1 MIIPKRLK
9 IPRKLK
15 KQIKKNIDSYFPIWD
30 NRIVSNYYIGI
41 ASGRNICRIYKFKTV
56 IGFNRFLKG
65 LTRSGLF

>member
-41 ASGRNICRIYKFKTV
+41 ASCLNICRVYKFKTV
-56 IGFNRFLKG
+56 IGFNLFLKVR
-65 LTRSGLF
+65 TKSGLF